1 MSKIKNSSNS
11 QGGSISQIGKTSN
24 SFTRRVEKE
33 IDLDFDEKGFYKRQ
47 VKLLNDE
54 NGTLVGTHN
63 GDNIL
68 LSIEDRDTVE
78 VTLNISGHHNIDH
91 G

>member
-1 MSKIKNSSNS
+1 MSKIKNSSSS
-11 QGGSISQIGKTSN
+11 QGGSIFKIGKTSN
-24 SFTRRVEKE
+24 SFTRRVEKN
-33 IDLDFDEKGFYKRQ
+33 IDLDFNEKGFYKRQ

-68 LSIEDRDTVE
+68 LSVEDRDTVE